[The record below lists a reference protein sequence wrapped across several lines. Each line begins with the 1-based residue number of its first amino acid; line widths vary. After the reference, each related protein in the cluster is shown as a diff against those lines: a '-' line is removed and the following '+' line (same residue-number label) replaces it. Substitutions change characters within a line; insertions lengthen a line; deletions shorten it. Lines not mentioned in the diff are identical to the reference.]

1 MNSISSVIH
10 SPRSAIPILSIR
22 NRFVSHSPFCIT
34 HFPLH
39 TTFILLLLF
48 ASFPPSKA
56 QSHPSHKSPACHHD
70 ILPLSPTHSF
80 PLFLSS
86 NFPPSSIISFN
97 YHNAIAVLI
106 ELTPITALPL
116 QIKPRHTE
124 HFAHHPL
131 NNLFVSLGKT
141 DSVSYTPRIS
151 LSRHG

>member
-1 MNSISSVIH
+1 MNPISSVIYPPYSTIH
-10 SPRSAIPILSIR
+10 ALSIQ

-39 TTFILLLLF
+39 TTFILLLLL

-56 QSHPSHKSPACHHD
+56 QSHPSHHSPSCHHD

-106 ELTPITALPL
+106 KLTPITALPL

>member
-39 TTFILLLLF
+39 TTFILPLLL

-56 QSHPSHKSPACHHD
+56 QSHPSHHSPACHHD
-70 ILPLSPTHSF
+70 ILPLSPTHTF

-86 NFPPSSIISFN
+86 ISLPSSIISFN
-97 YHNAIAVLI
+97 HHNAITVLI
-106 ELTPITALPL
+106 ELSPITALPL

-141 DSVSYTPRIS
+141 DSVSYTPRGS